1 MPFIAIMRINVP
13 IVDISILHVTVKIA
27 CQDGEESRLHYL
39 AERLSKRLQLLP
51 SLHRATDAQVLA
63 VAAMLAEDVGEKSEK
78 MLALAEKRHAVE
90 QQHHM
95 AEATNALADYIETL
109 AQRYELAMDEEN

>member
-1 MPFIAIMRINVP
+1 
-13 IVDISILHVTVKIA
+13 
-27 CQDGEESRLHYL
+27 
-39 AERLSKRLQLLP
+39 
-51 SLHRATDAQVLA
+51 
-63 VAAMLAEDVGEKSEK
+63 